1 MYVLREG
8 HSPKRCAVID
18 TRANRISVEAGFS
31 TLKAGETVV
40 VVFLYHPTGTTL
52 LRRRQAAVV
61 GRIRNRVLL
70 RLLPHERTAGAN

>member
-8 HSPKRCAVID
+8 HSPKRCAIID

-70 RLLPHERTAGAN
+70 RLLPNAKKANSD

>member
-8 HSPKRCAVID
+8 HSPKRCAIID

-70 RLLPHERTAGAN
+70 RLLPSGSKADTN